1 MRLWQIVLI
10 HNAKAKEALKMMANH
25 TFAFDSVIAKEDTKL
40 QKAVKV
46 KKESNKKKAGHVNV
60 DSATGPKEAA
70 AARPDATKKDK
81 RKPLILKGKP
91 DPTAQER
98 EAAVSSLLQLLQSGD
113 LDEACEEVG
122 RLTHPDSLG
131 NVLEHLVI
139 CLMEADGQ
147 TRAAGGNLLHN
158 LTCRHVAEKQ
168 VEGALNSVL
177 KTAGDMAGVLE
188 GFWAAVADIFCP
200 LLAGGSLAMVALK
213 DSAAVLSSESE
224 VGAFLAALL
233 NQLARAGKMKT
244 HKSWKDSGLRW
255 TDFVVRSVDVEAFLD
270 THHLRWLGTGD
281 LELEPRTADLLNF
294 LEDEDTKEEEEE
306 NEEIQAGI
314 KEAEEEDENYEKPLI
329 EF

>member
-1 MRLWQIVLI
+1 
-10 HNAKAKEALKMMANH
+10 MMANH
-25 TFAFDSVIAKEDTKL
+25 TFAFDNVIAKDDTKL
-40 QKAVKV
+40 QKKVKV
-46 KKESNKKKAGHVNV
+46 KKESNKKKAGPVSV
-60 DSATGPKEAA
+60 DSAPGPKKRAA
-70 AARPDATKKDK
+70 ATTKDK
-81 RKPLILKGKP
+81 KKPLLLRGKA

-113 LDEACEEVG
+113 LDEAVEEVG

-131 NVLEHLVI
+131 DVLEHLVI

-158 LTCRHVAEKQ
+158 LTCRGVAEKE
-168 VEGALNSVL
+168 VEGALNAVL
-177 KTAGDMAGVLE
+177 STAGDMAGVLE

-200 LLAGGSLAMVALK
+200 LLAGGSLAMAALK
-213 DSAAVLSSESE
+213 DSAALLSTESE
-224 VGAFLAALL
+224 VGAFLSALL

-244 HKSWKDSGLRW
+244 HKSWKDSGLKW

-270 THHLRWLGTGD
+270 THNLRWLGTGD

-294 LEDEDTKEEEEE
+294 LEDEDTEEEEEE
-306 NEEIQAGI
+306 NEEIQAGT
-314 KEAEEEDENYEKPLI
+314 KEEEEEDEEKKDEEEEEEDEKPLI